1 VIHPSIVGKELGEV
15 RFPIERSKLAELS
28 RAYGDDDPAWHDP
41 EVARGNGFTSLPM
54 PPTAT
59 ILGDHWRPGGILA
72 LAQEI
77 GADPARLLHGEAS
90 WEILG
95 AIKPGDELTARQ
107 RVQSVKTREGKRGGT
122 MTVVTLETEF
132 SNRNGDVVVRRTDAL
147 IEAGVPS

>member
-1 VIHPSIVGKELGEV
+1 VIHPSIAGKELGEV
-15 RFPIERSKLAELS
+15 RFSIERSKLAELA
-28 RAYGDDDPAWHDP
+28 RAYGDDDPVWHDP
-41 EVARGNGFTSLPM
+41 EVARDHGFTSLPM

-59 ILGDHWRPGGILA
+59 ILDHHWTPGGIVA

-90 WEILG
+90 WELLHPIR
-95 AIKPGDELTARQ
+95 PGEELTARQ
-107 RVQSVKTREGKRGGT
+107 RVASVKTREGKRGGT

-132 SNRNGDVVVRRTDAL
+132 SNQKGDVVVRRRDAL